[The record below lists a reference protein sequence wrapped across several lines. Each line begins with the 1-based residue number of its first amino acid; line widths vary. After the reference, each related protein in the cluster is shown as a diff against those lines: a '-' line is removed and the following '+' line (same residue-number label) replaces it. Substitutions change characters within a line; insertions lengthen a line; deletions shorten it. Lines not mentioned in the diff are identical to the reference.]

1 MKSRFF
7 ALLVV
12 LSPVIAF
19 AHHPFDSEFDA
30 KAPLQ
35 VTATVVK
42 VNWSEPHVII
52 DANVKDETGQS
63 KSWALEAG
71 SPAELNKKGWAKNTL
86 KPGDKIEVHAYRAKN
101 EPYRA
106 AVRTVKLSD
115 GKELSAASDDQG
127 PKK

>member
-1 MKSRFF
+1 MKSLLF
-7 ALLVV
+7 ALLGV
-12 LSPVIAF
+12 LGPVIAF

-35 VTATVVK
+35 VAATVVK
-42 VNWSEPHVII
+42 VNWSEPHVVI
-52 DANVKDETGQS
+52 DANVRDEKGQT
-63 KSWALEAG
+63 KSWAFEAG
-71 SPAELNKKGWAKNTL
+71 SPAELNKKGWAENTL
-86 KPGDKIEVHAYRAKN
+86 KPGDKIEVHAYRAKS